1 MMFQFAKLFEPGRI
15 GKLDLKNRIIFPPM
29 ATHMA
34 TQEGDVTDQLVNYY
48 IERARGVALV
58 VIEGSFPSPVG
69 HPKRIALDHDG
80 RLAGLQK
87 LVRAI
92 RQEGAK
98 VMIEVNTHMGRQDQN
113 PLSPSDVPHPV
124 TGKRGKPAALADIQ
138 KMVEE
143 YGEAA
148 KRVKKAGFD
157 GIMIHGGTGYLVA
170 EFLSPLVNRR
180 TDEYGGDVRRRARFA
195 LDLIDVTRENVGP
208 DYPVFFRVMSHDR
221 VPGGFNTE
229 DAITTCKLFQ
239 DHGVDAVDIITGSAV
254 SHEWTAPPMYLPA
267 GCNTDVSEAVR
278 KEVSMP
284 VAVAG
289 KINDPLL
296 AEQILREGKA
306 DFIDIGRGLLADPN
320 FVIKTLDGKAG
331 NIRRCIACLRCAEQY
346 LFSKDPVICAVNPAV
361 GKEKEYELALKD
373 VKKKKRVLVVGGGP
387 AGMEAAVI
395 ADRRG
400 HEVTLWEKSNQ
411 IGGNLNLA
419 PVPSGKGD
427 MKYFLDYLNKELQE
441 SNVKVTLRKKA
452 TFKLVKD
459 AVPDAVV
466 LATGSRPFVVDVP
479 GIESEN
485 VLGFTEVL
493 SGEKDLRGEKIVV
506 WGAGFVGCEV
516 AYFLA
521 EKGNE
526 VTLIFPESEPAPEV
540 AYPDNRKLLLRKLDE
555 NHVRIEVGIRE
566 FKEINSKGIALVDK
580 DGKDVFFE
588 ANHIVLATG
597 ARPLSDFQESDKKQ
611 FREVY
616 EAGDCVEVRRLLEA
630 VHEGA
635 GAALK
640 I

>member
-540 AYPDNRKLLLRKLDE
+540 AYPDNRKLLLQKLDE